1 MPKKYTDVQKEN
13 IRMDLRA
20 MAERSLFHKGVKDTS
35 VDELVRAV
43 GIPKGT
49 FYLFYGSKEEL
60 YQDVM
65 VAFRAQMQEEMLAML
80 QELDENHIVT
90 SLTTVFGHLVKNIY
104 ERGIF
109 KLLDRRTAR
118 LISRSCPEDVMA
130 REQKA
135 LMDFFRELFGYF
147 AIEDESDIAGFDEAF
162 LAIVYSMDRAGD
174 MERPLDAYRLLLRG
188 LMLQLVGE

>member
-13 IRMDLRA
+13 IRRDLRA

-35 VDELVRAV
+35 VDELVKAV

-118 LISRSCPEDVMA
+118 LISRSCLEDVMA

-174 MERPLDAYRLLLRG
+174 MERPLDAYGLLLRG